1 MSIVAQQ
8 TTVYLAPTAGR
19 RFLTKA
25 AAINKEARAIIKKHF
40 PNERGCRGDIDGCGP
55 YGCGDRGW
63 SLEHDEPERFQRY
76 YRLLT
81 TALKNAA
88 QKTKEAQ

>member
-25 AAINKEARAIIKKHF
+25 AAINKEARAIIKSTSPTKAV
-40 PNERGCRGDIDGCGP
+40 
-55 YGCGDRGW
+55 
-63 SLEHDEPERFQRY
+63 
-76 YRLLT
+76 T
-81 TALKNAA
+81 TAATNPAA
-88 QKTKEAQ
+88 GATTLAGALRSTSRSVSSATTEC

>member
-1 MSIVAQQ
+1 MSIISQQ

-40 PNERGCRGDIDGCGP
+40 PEERGCSDSDCL
-55 YGCGDRGW
+55 CGDPGW
-63 SLEHDEPERFQRY
+63 SLEVDQPDRFKRY

-81 TALKNAA
+81 AALKRAA
-88 QKTKEAQ
+88 QNTPEAQ

>member
-1 MSIVAQQ
+1 MSIIPQQ

-40 PNERGCRGDIDGCGP
+40 PEEL
-55 YGCGDRGW
+55 
-63 SLEHDEPERFQRY
+63 S
-76 YRLLT
+76 
-81 TALKNAA
+81 
-88 QKTKEAQ
+88 

>member
-40 PNERGCRGDIDGCGP
+40 PEVQPHDCDAETCGWCRDP
-55 YGCGDRGW
+55 GW
-63 SLEHDEPERFQRY
+63 SLEHDQPERFQRY
-76 YRLLT
+76 YRMLT
-81 TALKNAA
+81 AALKNAV
-88 QKTKEAQ
+88 QNTQEAQ

>member
-8 TTVYLAPTAGR
+8 TTVYLATTAGR

-40 PNERGCRGDIDGCGP
+40 PGELSCHDEECGCHSP
-55 YGCGDRGW
+55 GW
-63 SLEHDEPERFQRY
+63 SLEVDQPERFKRY
-76 YRLLT
+76 YRMLT
-81 TALKNAA
+81 AALKRADKNT
-88 QKTKEAQ
+88 QEAQ

>member
-19 RFLTKA
+19 RFMTKA

-40 PNERGCRGDIDGCGP
+40 PEVQPHDCDAETCGWCRDP
-55 YGCGDRGW
+55 GW
-63 SLEHDEPERFQRY
+63 SLSMTSRSASSA
-76 YRLLT
+76 T
-81 TALKNAA
+81 TGCLRPS
-88 QKTKEAQ
+88 